1 PPPLRSA
8 PPLSA
13 TFPDELLRSAG
24 TAQLAVRFTLAPVEI
39 GGVMIPAGE
48 TVMPLLGAG
57 NHDPARFPDPERL
70 DVRRPSL
77 EPLTFGGGVHYCLGA
92 ALAPAETEIVFPAL
106 GERCGEIELTGDPPR
121 FRDGL
126 TLRGLDSLH
135 VALRPT
141 AGAPVAIALAA
152 PPPVAAP
159 PPAPAVDTGR
169 HVLEVRPRAQADG
182 TDAGWRNAL

>member
-70 DVRRPSL
+70 GVRGPSL
-77 EPLTFGGGVHYCLGA
+77 QPPTFGGGVPHCLGA
-92 ALAPAETEIVFPAL
+92 APAPPETGRGLPAL
-106 GERCGEIELTGDPPR
+106 GG
-121 FRDGL
+121 
-126 TLRGLDSLH
+126 
-135 VALRPT
+135 
-141 AGAPVAIALAA
+141 
-152 PPPVAAP
+152 
-159 PPAPAVDTGR
+159 
-169 HVLEVRPRAQADG
+169 
-182 TDAGWRNAL
+182 